1 MLEFF
6 HLKDLFE
13 VVLPFLS
20 GQVLSHSAGAPLFYV
35 YTICC
40 TDTRFLRIQSRG
52 K

>member
-13 VVLPFLS
+13 VMLPFPS
-20 GQVLSHSAGAPLFYV
+20 SQVLSHSTGASLFYV

-40 TDTRFLRIQSRG
+40 TDTRFLRIQSGG